1 MMRPAAGVASRGRA
15 AAVRVAATAASRCA
29 GGRRE
34 FVQNALPS
42 NSSSSTSAVG
52 FLSSKATS
60 STSYSQHG
68 SGDAKDLTHW
78 AVLAMGSA
86 LALWTAAATGSDDEA
101 AAGVPAVA
109 CSAAME
115 KNSKHHHGDAG
126 GQPSVDAPRRLTKRR
141 SILLAEDEVDK
152 QSGQSYYSSSLPST
166 AAGGEPPLP
175 PADPTVSDN
184 APGVSLVV
192 ASTYNGN
199 GPIEDRH
206 DIRQSPRGD
215 FFVSVLDGH
224 GGWQA
229 AELARKRLNIA
240 AQTELKTSLA
250 GNPDQVKSA
259 ITQAFLRVEREYLY
273 QVKAAFELGFGAVAR
288 TGACAIMAL
297 VRDNRLFVANAG
309 DCRAVLGRRKPT
321 RLVGGWSTGPGG
333 DPEALALSNDHNA
346 KEQAEQ
352 AKLKKL
358 HPFEGD
364 VFTCKRPASCYV
376 KGRLQPTRSFGDA
389 YLKYPEFNGKEGTHR
404 SAGRFLPPPYTPPY
418 ITAEPEISVHEIDQ
432 SNDDFVILASDG
444 LWDHVTN
451 LEAVEIVRKAA
462 YSDKHPESAS
472 DCLVQRVLERA
483 AENHG
488 ISVEELQEVP
498 EGNRRRSMHDDIT
511 CVVFFLNGNRNNEG
525 FASLQGSKV
534 QGATAPG
541 CQEAGTTATAQ

>member
-1 MMRPAAGVASRGRA
+1 
-15 AAVRVAATAASRCA
+15 
-29 GGRRE
+29 
-34 FVQNALPS
+34 
-42 NSSSSTSAVG
+42 
-52 FLSSKATS
+52 
-60 STSYSQHG
+60 
-68 SGDAKDLTHW
+68 
-78 AVLAMGSA
+78 MGSA
-86 LALWTAAATGSDDEA
+86 LALWTAAATGSDDEV

-115 KNSKHHHGDAG
+115 KNSNHHHGDAG

-152 QSGQSYYSSSLPST
+152 QSGQSYYSPSFPPA

-321 RLVGGWSTGPGG
+321 RVVGGWSTGPGG

-376 KGRLQPTRSFGDA
+376 KGRLQ
-389 YLKYPEFNGKEGTHR
+389 
-404 SAGRFLPPPYTPPY
+404 
-418 ITAEPEISVHEIDQ
+418 
-432 SNDDFVILASDG
+432 
-444 LWDHVTN
+444 
-451 LEAVEIVRKAA
+451 
-462 YSDKHPESAS
+462 
-472 DCLVQRVLERA
+472 
-483 AENHG
+483 
-488 ISVEELQEVP
+488 
-498 EGNRRRSMHDDIT
+498 
-511 CVVFFLNGNRNNEG
+511 
-525 FASLQGSKV
+525 
-534 QGATAPG
+534 
-541 CQEAGTTATAQ
+541 

>member
-15 AAVRVAATAASRCA
+15 AAVRVAATAASRRA
-29 GGRRE
+29 GGRRD
-34 FVQNALPS
+34 FAQNALPS
-42 NSSSSTSAVG
+42 RSSSSSTSAVG
-52 FLSSKATS
+52 FKAA
-60 STSYSQHG
+60 STSFRQNSSDDG
-68 SGDAKDLTHW
+68 KDLTHW

-86 LALWTAAATGSDDEA
+86 LALWTAAATGSEDK
-101 AAGVPAVA
+101 AAGVPPAVA

-115 KNSKHHHGDAG
+115 KNSNHHRGGDAAG
-126 GQPSVDAPRRLTKRR
+126 GGEPSVDAPRRLTKRR

-152 QSGQSYYSSSLPST
+152 QGGQSYYSPSPPSAAAA
-166 AAGGEPPLP
+166 AAGESALP

-250 GNPDQVKSA
+250 GNPDQVKGA

-309 DCRAVLGRRKPT
+309 DCRAVLGRRRPT
-321 RLVGGWSTGPGG
+321 RLVGGWSTGVGG

-462 YSDKHPESAS
+462 YSDKRPESAS
-472 DCLVQRVLERA
+472 DCLVQ
-483 AENHG
+483 
-488 ISVEELQEVP
+488 
-498 EGNRRRSMHDDIT
+498 
-511 CVVFFLNGNRNNEG
+511 
-525 FASLQGSKV
+525 
-534 QGATAPG
+534 
-541 CQEAGTTATAQ
+541 